1 MCLIVP
7 YYHKKFEEQKNCIMK
22 TKGPFVKVTLLNET
36 TKHFLFKPNFDIGR
50 FVTHFRFFN
59 IHIIH

>member
-1 MCLIVP
+1 MVL
-7 YYHKKFEEQKNCIMK
+7 CI
-22 TKGPFVKVTLLNET
+22 KGPFVKVTLLNET
-36 TKHFLFKPNFDIGR
+36 TKHLLFKPNFDIGR